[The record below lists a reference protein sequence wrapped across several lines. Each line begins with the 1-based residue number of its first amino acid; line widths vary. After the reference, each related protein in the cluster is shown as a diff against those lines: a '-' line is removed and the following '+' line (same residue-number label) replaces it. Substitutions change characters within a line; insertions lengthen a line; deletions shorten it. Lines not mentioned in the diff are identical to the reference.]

1 MSMDTKRN
9 DNHNQREANHSGRLE
24 RTPATV
30 KTVDVT
36 KKSEDHKRV
45 LTLVGQ
51 DIEVVSDSLGCTVRI
66 PIASNVPFSASGE
79 FLAYANYLRAFRC
92 YAFDLD
98 LAEKQS
104 PDDPGALVMAT
115 TFPHEAFDA
124 GMTLRDAV
132 RTSLQTVSDLRSA
145 LRNILQGSDLATEI
159 HTAEFG
165 ELEKFAAVVEGL
177 DMDGIAKGDA
187 EALDGLFEAGFVSD
201 LEELADKPDLLD
213 FYHAERPSFLDSK
226 AFRITTEVVGTATLT
241 LQTHARDF
249 DTTIDYDKYSA
260 QIIVRLASHLPDP
273 ARGAIASALLWSE
286 ADWKVAVSTED
297 DEAVAFHQLN
307 ALTAQELDERLAS
320 AVSFLEASYDD
331 LCRTLEVPEVGRAAS
346 DVVPAPDET
355 FVRSDRLRY
364 AWALEC
370 LLAQVFYD
378 PFDEDD
384 DRHAYVGSHDVSI
397 ATDQAL
403 SHVTLRVNTGVAAWG
418 SVGVAELKSLDK
430 RLARAFRARGHGFRL
445 APSHDGAI
453 REGDEVDV
461 LYVCPLDSVVNHE
474 GLRLED
480 MVNEVAKAAD
490 FVKPS
495 LTSIANCG
503 IFNIGD
509 AAALVN
515 ETASCLMNMSRCIAQ
530 GSGA

>member
-1 MSMDTKRN
+1 
-9 DNHNQREANHSGRLE
+9 
-24 RTPATV
+24 
-30 KTVDVT
+30 
-36 KKSEDHKRV
+36 
-45 LTLVGQ
+45 
-51 DIEVVSDSLGCTVRI
+51 
-66 PIASNVPFSASGE
+66 
-79 FLAYANYLRAFRC
+79 
-92 YAFDLD
+92 
-98 LAEKQS
+98 
-104 PDDPGALVMAT
+104 
-115 TFPHEAFDA
+115 
-124 GMTLRDAV
+124 
-132 RTSLQTVSDLRSA
+132 
-145 LRNILQGSDLATEI
+145 
-159 HTAEFG
+159 
-165 ELEKFAAVVEGL
+165 
-177 DMDGIAKGDA
+177 
-187 EALDGLFEAGFVSD
+187 
-201 LEELADKPDLLD
+201 
-213 FYHAERPSFLDSK
+213 
-226 AFRITTEVVGTATLT
+226 
-241 LQTHARDF
+241 
-249 DTTIDYDKYSA
+249 
-260 QIIVRLASHLPDP
+260 
-273 ARGAIASALLWSE
+273 
-286 ADWKVAVSTED
+286 
-297 DEAVAFHQLN
+297 
-307 ALTAQELDERLAS
+307 
-320 AVSFLEASYDD
+320 VSFLEASYGD

-403 SHVTLRVNTGVAAWG
+403 SHVTLRVNTVVAAWG
-418 SVGVAELKSLDK
+418 SVGAAELKSLDK